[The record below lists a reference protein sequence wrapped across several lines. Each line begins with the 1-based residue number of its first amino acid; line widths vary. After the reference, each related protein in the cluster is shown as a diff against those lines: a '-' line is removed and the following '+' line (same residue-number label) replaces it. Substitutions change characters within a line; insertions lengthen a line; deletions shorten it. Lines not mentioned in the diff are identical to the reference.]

1 MTKIVA
7 IVHGGSKVPGG
18 VVIATRQTSMVSTMG
33 DYTHM
38 LMVLSGTCGR
48 NTTLSN
54 SLRWKM
60 RRSKR

>member
-33 DYTHM
+33 DYTHADGVIWN
-38 LMVLSGTCGR
+38 LWTEYY
-48 NTTLSN
+48 
-54 SLRWKM
+54 SLKFSEM
-60 RRSKR
+60 ENETK